1 MNKQDQ
7 PRCQPFFFHSLGHYH
22 QVKGHMVSWVSV
34 PQHPTESALEVCPYP
49 PLRPIRAA
57 HTGRLSKSR
66 RLPGVS
72 RARLPGVSRARLPD
86 SQACLNVPDH
96 GVDNSLFSQP
106 LDGNSLI
113 ISDTNHCA
121 SRLDRK
127 PDNRRSSDRLR
138 PDSHST
144 RPPFRSCD
152 TPL

>member
-1 MNKQDQ
+1 MSTLLFPLFWPLPSSQRPHGFMGKRSPAPHGVRARSLPLSTPPSDQ
-7 PRCQPFFFHSLGHYH
+7 SGSH
-22 QVKGHMVSWVSV
+22 
-34 PQHPTESALEVCPYP
+34 
-49 PLRPIRAA
+49 RPAI
-57 HTGRLSKSR
+57 
-66 RLPGVS
+66 GVS
-72 RARLPGVSRARLPD
+72 RARLPGVSQARLPD

-106 LDGNSLI
+106 LNGNSLI

-121 SRLDRK
+121 SRLDRR

>member
-1 MNKQDQ
+1 MSTLLFPLSWPLPSSQRPHGFMGKRSPAPHGVCARSLPLSTSPSDQ
-7 PRCQPFFFHSLGHYH
+7 SGSHRPAIG
-22 QVKGHMVSWVSV
+22 VS
-34 PQHPTESALEVCPYP
+34 QA
-49 PLRPIRAA
+49 
-57 HTGRLSKSR
+57 

-121 SRLDRK
+121 SRLDRR